1 MAAVT
6 LGKDLTKD
14 KLVQACMRMR
24 LLGNGHMVKFYAPN
38 EIDNKIRELTNK
50 DSSAEINSI
59 DVLEWSIKNSLNQ
72 IEGDFLYWAIQGL
85 SFAKKTYS
93 NLEFETNLDKQ
104 SYFINC
110 KEDYSNELKTI
121 YGKSRQD
128 LFIKDL
134 ILNHKK
140 TTKDIL
146 MKNSNNN
153 SNNIDLFEKE
163 SSKIYG
169 KSVELIPNVKKISQL
184 IDEEMEVE
192 IEIEQEEEIQLYR
205 PERAQFCQNK
215 LDENIRYFI
224 KTGELNNKFTT
235 SFFTLADSLKQSSLS
250 RKFVSELN
258 SFSSNI
264 LTTNDFNNTIITK
277 NFDDYYLARPKWL
290 AINKYRTKLVF
301 ISSYEANQYLHD
313 FNDQCDLVM
322 LMPVMREGQKRT
334 FSLNPIKIS
343 ENLMQEIL
351 IYSGSFYFN
360 SIEEQE
366 QFLNFIFYVP
376 NPRTEIQTKLLDD
389 LKI

>member
-72 IEGDFLYWAIQGL
+72 IESGFLYWAIQGL

-146 MKNSNNN
+146 MKKSNNN

-163 SSKIYG
+163 SSKIYE
-169 KSVELIPNVKKISQL
+169 KDLQISNPYFSFNYFS
-184 IDEEMEVE
+184 I
-192 IEIEQEEEIQLYR
+192 
-205 PERAQFCQNK
+205 K
-215 LDENIRYFI
+215 LR
-224 KTGELNNKFTT
+224 
-235 SFFTLADSLKQSSLS
+235 S
-250 RKFVSELN
+250 
-258 SFSSNI
+258 
-264 LTTNDFNNTIITK
+264 IT
-277 NFDDYYLARPKWL
+277 
-290 AINKYRTKLVF
+290 AI
-301 ISSYEANQYLHD
+301 S
-313 FNDQCDLVM
+313 
-322 LMPVMREGQKRT
+322 
-334 FSLNPIKIS
+334 
-343 ENLMQEIL
+343 
-351 IYSGSFYFN
+351 
-360 SIEEQE
+360 
-366 QFLNFIFYVP
+366 
-376 NPRTEIQTKLLDD
+376 
-389 LKI
+389 